1 MYLPLLLGCC
11 QPEEVSVAENSAIP
25 PQELRLHAPL
35 LDAYLR
41 YFEDGITSFSTPGH
55 KQQAA
60 LLDLG
65 LGKVVDADIPL
76 YGGLDEMKL
85 TNGTLAAAEK
95 LAAECWNADW
105 ARFSTGGSTH
115 GNQALILA
123 IATPG
128 AKIAITRTAHRS
140 LISALVLCGVEPIW
154 LTPEIDEATGIPLG
168 ISAAELSRALE
179 HSPTAVFLTE
189 PGYLGTI
196 SPLRK
201 LIDLTH
207 ERNIPIII
215 DQAWG
220 AHFGFHPGIPPHA
233 MELGADAM
241 VTSIHKNLPG
251 YCAASLVMAN
261 TTRISSARL
270 EQSFEATHTT
280 SPAGAPLASIDGVRA
295 LMQLRGHELIQD
307 LRQNIAHFKNDLKE
321 HFGFDLF
328 IDPDR
333 FAPGS
338 FDTTKLVIQTHHFGG
353 DGVAIE
359 RALTSHGV
367 RVEMAD
373 RDTIIP
379 IVTVADDE
387 RSFKILANA
396 LKASI
401 TPQTPRAVATALS
414 WRISPTFGVS
424 IRDAFFS
431 SSEMVSATNAIGR
444 ISADLIAP
452 YPPGVPVVTPGEV
465 LTEEILTGLATV
477 AAEGVRIAYSTDSTL
492 ATYRVLAK

>member
-1 MYLPLLLGCC
+1 M
-11 QPEEVSVAENSAIP
+11 AENSALP
-25 PQELRLHAPL
+25 PQELRAHAPL

-41 YFEDGITSFSTPGH
+41 FFEESITPFSIPGH
-55 KQQAA
+55 KQKAA
-60 LLDLG
+60 LLDMG
-65 LGKVVDADIPL
+65 LGRVVDVDVPL

-95 LAAECWNADW
+95 LAAECWSAQW
-105 ARFSTGGSTH
+105 ARFSTGGTTH
-115 GNQALILA
+115 GNQALLLA

-128 AKIAITRTAHRS
+128 RKIALTRTAHRS
-140 LISALVLCGVEPIW
+140 LISALVLSGVEPIW
-154 LTPEIDEATGIPLG
+154 LTPDIDEKTGIPLG
-168 ISAAELSRALE
+168 ISALELSRALE

-189 PGYLGTI
+189 PSYLATV
-196 SPLRK
+196 SPLK
-201 LIDLTH
+201 QLIDLTH
-207 ERNIPIII
+207 EQNIPIVI

-220 AHFGFHPGIPPHA
+220 AHFGFHPALPSHA
-233 MELGADAM
+233 MVLGADAM
-241 VTSIHKNLPG
+241 VTSIHKTLPG
-251 YCAASLVMAN
+251 YSAASLVMAN
-261 TTRISSARL
+261 TTRISRARL

-295 LMQLRGHELIQD
+295 LLQLRGHELLQD
-307 LRQNIAHFKNDLKE
+307 LLQKIARLKDDLKE

-328 IDPDR
+328 INPDH
-333 FAPGS
+333 FASGG
-338 FDTTKLVIQTHHFGG
+338 FDATKLIIQTHHFGG

-359 RALTSHGV
+359 RVLRSHGV

-396 LKASI
+396 LKATI
-401 TPQTPRAVATALS
+401 TPSTPRAVATALS

-431 SSEMVSATNAIGR
+431 SSEMVSAARAVGR

-465 LTEEILTGLATV
+465 LTGEILTGLAAV

>member
-1 MYLPLLLGCC
+1 M
-11 QPEEVSVAENSAIP
+11 SENSAIP
-25 PQELRLHAPL
+25 PQELRAHAPL

-41 YFEDGITSFSTPGH
+41 FFEESITPFSIPGH

-60 LLDLG
+60 LLDKG
-65 LGKVVDADIPL
+65 LSRVVDVDVPL

-85 TNGTLAAAEK
+85 SNGTLAAAEK
-95 LAAECWNADW
+95 LAAECWNAQW
-105 ARFSTGGSTH
+105 ARFSTGGTTH
-115 GNQALILA
+115 GNQAFLLA

-154 LTPEIDEATGIPLG
+154 LTPEIDESTGIPLG
-168 ISAAELSRALE
+168 ISALELSRALE

-189 PGYLGTI
+189 PSYLATV
-196 SPLRK
+196 SPLK
-201 LIDLTH
+201 QLIDLTH
-207 ERNIPIII
+207 ERNIPIVI

-220 AHFGFHPGIPPHA
+220 AHFGFHPALPSHA
-233 MELGADAM
+233 MALGADAM
-241 VTSIHKNLPG
+241 VTSIHKTLPG
-251 YCAASLVMAN
+251 YSAASLVMAN
-261 TTRISSARL
+261 TTRISRARL

-295 LMQLRGHELIQD
+295 LMQLRGHELLQD
-307 LRQNIAHFKNDLKE
+307 LLKNIAHFKGDLRE

-328 IDPDR
+328 ISPDH
-333 FAPGS
+333 FAPGD
-338 FDTTKLVIQTHHFGG
+338 FDATRLIIQTHHFGG

-359 RALTSHGV
+359 RALRSHGV

-379 IVTVADDE
+379 VVTIADDE
-387 RSFKILANA
+387 RSFKVLANA

-401 TPQTPRAVATALS
+401 TPNTPRAVATALS

-431 SSEMVSATNAIGR
+431 SSEMVSATKAIGR

-465 LTEEILTGLATV
+465 LTEEILTGLAAV

>member
-1 MYLPLLLGCC
+1 M
-11 QPEEVSVAENSAIP
+11 AENSALP
-25 PQELRLHAPL
+25 PQELRAHAPL

-41 YFEDGITSFSTPGH
+41 FFEESITPFSIPGH

-60 LLDLG
+60 LLDMG
-65 LGKVVDADIPL
+65 LGRVVDVDVPL

-85 TNGTLAAAEK
+85 SNGTLAAAEK
-95 LAAECWNADW
+95 LAAECWSAQW
-105 ARFSTGGSTH
+105 ARFSTGGTTH
-115 GNQALILA
+115 GNQALLLA

-128 AKIAITRTAHRS
+128 RKIAITRTAHRS
-140 LISALVLCGVEPIW
+140 LISALVLSGVEPIW
-154 LTPEIDEATGIPLG
+154 LTPEIDESTGIPLG
-168 ISAAELSRALE
+168 ISALELSRALE

-189 PGYLGTI
+189 PSYLATV
-196 SPLRK
+196 SPLK
-201 LIDLTH
+201 QLIDLTH
-207 ERNIPIII
+207 EQNIPIVI

-220 AHFGFHPGIPPHA
+220 AHFGFHPALPSHA
-233 MELGADAM
+233 MALGADAM
-241 VTSIHKNLPG
+241 VTSIHKTLPG
-251 YCAASLVMAN
+251 YSAASLVMAN
-261 TTRISSARL
+261 TTRISRARL

-295 LMQLRGHELIQD
+295 LLQLRGHELLQD
-307 LRQNIAHFKNDLKE
+307 LLRDITHLKDDLKE
-321 HFGFDLF
+321 HFSFDLF
-328 IDPDR
+328 INPDH
-333 FAPGS
+333 FAPGG
-338 FDTTKLVIQTHHFGG
+338 FDATRLIIQTHHFGG

-359 RALTSHGV
+359 RALRSHGV

-396 LKASI
+396 LKATI
-401 TPQTPRAVATALS
+401 TPSTPRAVATALS

-431 SSEMVSATNAIGR
+431 SSEMVSAARAVGR

-465 LTEEILTGLATV
+465 LTGEILTGLAAV

>member
-1 MYLPLLLGCC
+1 MSGN
-11 QPEEVSVAENSAIP
+11 SVIP

-140 LISALVLCGVEPIW
+140 LISALVLGGVEPIW

-168 ISAAELSRALE
+168 ISTAELSRALE

-189 PGYLGTI
+189 PGYLGTL
-196 SPLRK
+196 SPLRE

-251 YCAASLVMAN
+251 YCAASLVVAN
-261 TTRISSARL
+261 TTRISAARL

-295 LMQLRGHELIQD
+295 LMQLRGHELIQN
-307 LRQNIAHFKNDLKE
+307 LLQNIAHFKNDLKE

-338 FDTTKLVIQTHHFGG
+338 FDATKLVIQTHHFGG

-387 RSFKILANA
+387 RSFTILANA

-401 TPQTPRAVATALS
+401 IAQAPRAVATALS

-424 IRDAFFS
+424 IREAFFS
-431 SSEMVSATNAIGR
+431 SSEMVSAVEAAGR

-465 LTEEILTGLATV
+465 LTQEILSGLAEV
-477 AAEGVRIAYSTDSTL
+477 AAEGVRIAYSTDPTL
-492 ATYRVLAK
+492 ATYRVLEK